1 MSNFYKNSQEGHKKC
16 LRNSLLKGD
25 MLMHNYHL
33 LVYEE

>member
-1 MSNFYKNSQEGHKKC
+1 MSNFYKNSQECHKKC
-16 LRNSLLKGD
+16 LRNYLLKGD